1 MEFVRAESPDTGH
14 QFTISR
20 KAAEAEGL
28 KILDGRPAVDAVGRP
43 LPAKPRTSKGGSTP
57 RTSRRR
63 ATKKAAG
70 KPALSEES

>member
-1 MEFVRAESPDTGH
+1 MDFVRAESPDTGH

-20 KAAEAEGL
+20 KVAQAEGL

-43 LPAKPRTSKGGSTP
+43 LPAKPRTG
-57 RTSRRR
+57 RRA